1 MADSYDFIIVGGGPA
16 GYSAAVYAAR
26 FRLKTLVIARN
37 PGGTIINTHI
47 VENWPGEKSLSGF
60 ELMEKLKAHVGHN
73 GVEILMD
80 SVDDI
85 SNEKGAKG
93 FTLKTEGG
101 KTYRAKAILIATGS
115 AHRRLGVPGEK
126 ELAGRGVSYCAT
138 CDAAFFRDKV
148 VAVVGGSDS
157 AAKEALLL
165 TEYAKKVFIIYRKE
179 KIRAEPI
186 NAERVDKNKK
196 IEIISNT
203 KVTKVNGEMK
213 LESVTLDK
221 AYKGSKEFPLD
232 GLFIEIGYV
241 PQSKLA
247 EAHGVKLNKKG
258 EIITGKHGCTN
269 VDGVFAAGDV
279 TDMGFKQ
286 AITAAAQGASAAMSA
301 YEYIGGKKIEC

>member
-1 MADSYDFIIVGGGPA
+1 MTENYDLIIIGGGPA
-16 GYSAAVYAAR
+16 GYSAAIYAAR
-26 FRLKTLVIARN
+26 FKLKTLLIARN
-37 PGGTIINTHI
+37 PGGTLVNTHL
-47 VENWPGEKSLSGF
+47 VENWPGEKSLSGMD
-60 ELMEKLKAHVGHN
+60 LMGKIRAHVEHN
-73 GVEILMD
+73 GVNIEMD
-80 SVDDI
+80 SVDEI
-85 SNEKGAKG
+85 SKGKN
-93 FTLKTEGG
+93 FLLKTEGG
-101 KTYRAKAILIATGS
+101 KRYAAKAVLFATGS

-165 TEYAKKVFIIYRKE
+165 TEYAKKVYIIYRRE

-196 IEIISNT
+196 IEIISDTN
-203 KVTKVNGEMK
+203 VTKISGGNK
-213 LESVTLDK
+213 IDSVTLDK

-232 GLFIEIGYV
+232 GIFIEIGYV

-247 EAHGVKLNKKG
+247 GGLGVKLNKSG
-258 EIITGKHGCTN
+258 EIVAGKHGCTN
-269 VDGVFAAGDV
+269 VEGVFAAGDV
-279 TDMGFKQ
+279 TDFGFKQ

-301 YEYIGGKKIEC
+301 YEFIGGKKIEC